1 MFLILKLEVTRC
13 IFMEKEKNKMKD
25 FNYSI
30 EHQENYFVA
39 SLEGRI
45 MNDEIITNLIEAI
58 VTALEKNNNVIL
70 DLQKLSY
77 LNSSGL
83 NCFISILTKSRVKGG
98 ETIIT
103 NIPETINKLLIISKL
118 NTVFEIRET
127 LEEAIT
133 EFSLI
138 KS

>member
-1 MFLILKLEVTRC
+1 MA
-13 IFMEKEKNKMKD
+13 KENKKMQHFS
-25 FNYSI
+25 FNI
-30 EHQENYFVA
+30 EHKESYFIA
-39 SLEGRI
+39 NLEGRI
-45 MNDEIITNLIEAI
+45 MNDEIITTLIEAI
-58 VTALEKNNNVIL
+58 ITALDKSPNIIL
-70 DLQKLSY
+70 NLEKLSY

-103 NIPETINKLLIISKL
+103 NIPDSINKLLIISKL

>member
-1 MFLILKLEVTRC
+1 
-13 IFMEKEKNKMKD
+13 MES
-25 FNYSI
+25 FNYLI
-30 EHQENYFVA
+30 ENKDNYFIA
-39 SLEGRI
+39 HLEGRI
-45 MNDEIITNLIEAI
+45 MNDEVISDLIKAI
-58 VTALEKNNNVIL
+58 VLALDKNINVIL
-70 DLQKLSY
+70 NLEKLSY

-83 NCFISILTKSRVKGG
+83 NCFITILTKSRVKGG

>member
-1 MFLILKLEVTRC
+1 MG
-13 IFMEKEKNKMKD
+13 KENKKMVN
-25 FNYSI
+25 FSYSI
-30 EHQENYFVA
+30 EHKDSYFIA
-39 SLEGRI
+39 HLEGRI
-45 MNDEIITNLIEAI
+45 MNDEVITDLIEAI
-58 VTALEKNNNVIL
+58 VAALEKSNNVIL
-70 DLQKLSY
+70 DLEKLTY

-98 ETIIT
+98 ETVIT

>member
-1 MFLILKLEVTRC
+1 
-13 IFMEKEKNKMKD
+13 MENENKKMEN
-25 FNYSI
+25 FNYLI
-30 EHQENYFVA
+30 ENKDNYFIA
-39 SLEGRI
+39 HLEGRI
-45 MNDEIITNLIEAI
+45 MNDEVISDLIKAI
-58 VTALEKNNNVIL
+58 VLALDKNINVIL
-70 DLQKLSY
+70 NLEKLSY

-83 NCFISILTKSRVKGG
+83 NCFITILTKSRVKGG

>member
-1 MFLILKLEVTRC
+1 MG
-13 IFMEKEKNKMKD
+13 KESKMKEN

-30 EHQENYFVA
+30 EHKENYFIVH
-39 SLEGRI
+39 LEGRI
-45 MNDEIITNLIEAI
+45 MNEETITQLMGA
-58 VTALEKNNNVIL
+58 VTIALEKNNNLIL
-70 DLQKLSY
+70 NLDKLNY

-98 ETIIT
+98 ETLIT
-103 NIPETINKLLIISKL
+103 NIPNAINKLLIISKL

-127 LEEAIT
+127 LEEAMI

>member
-1 MFLILKLEVTRC
+1 
-13 IFMEKEKNKMKD
+13 MENENKKMEN
-25 FNYSI
+25 FNYLI
-30 EHQENYFVA
+30 ENKDNYFIA
-39 SLEGRI
+39 HLEGRI
-45 MNDEIITNLIEAI
+45 MNDEVISELIKAI
-58 VTALEKNNNVIL
+58 VLALDKNINVIL
-70 DLQKLSY
+70 NLEKLSY

-83 NCFISILTKSRVKGG
+83 NCFITILTKSRVKGG

>member
-1 MFLILKLEVTRC
+1 
-13 IFMEKEKNKMKD
+13 MEKENKKMKNFD
-25 FNYSI
+25 FNI
-30 EHQENYFVA
+30 EQKENYFIA
-39 SLEGRI
+39 HLQGRI
-45 MNDEIITNLIEAI
+45 MSDETITVLMDGI
-58 VTALEKNNNVIL
+58 VAGLEKNPNVIL
-70 DLQKLSY
+70 NLEKLSY

-83 NCFISILTKSRVKGG
+83 NCFITILTKSRVKGG
-98 ETIIT
+98 ETLIT
-103 NIPETINKLLIISKL
+103 NIPEAINKLLIISKL

>member
-1 MFLILKLEVTRC
+1 
-13 IFMEKEKNKMKD
+13 MEKENRTMQN
-25 FNYSI
+25 FNYTI
-30 EHQENYFVA
+30 EHKENYFIA
-39 SLEGRI
+39 RLEGRI

-58 VTALEKNNNVIL
+58 VTALNKNNNVIL
-70 DLQKLSY
+70 DLEDLNY

-83 NCFISILTKSRVKGG
+83 NCFITILTKSRVRGG

-118 NTVFEIRET
+118 NTVFEIRDT

>member
-1 MFLILKLEVTRC
+1 MG
-13 IFMEKEKNKMKD
+13 KESKMKEN

-30 EHQENYFVA
+30 QHKENYFIVH
-39 SLEGRI
+39 LEGRI
-45 MNDEIITNLIEAI
+45 MNEETITQLMGA
-58 VTALEKNNNVIL
+58 VTIALEKNSNLIL
-70 DLQKLSY
+70 NLDKLNY

-98 ETIIT
+98 ETLIT
-103 NIPETINKLLIISKL
+103 NIPDSINKLLIISKL

-127 LEEAIT
+127 LEEAMI

>member
-1 MFLILKLEVTRC
+1 
-13 IFMEKEKNKMKD
+13 MEKENKKMKNFD
-25 FNYSI
+25 FNI
-30 EHQENYFVA
+30 EQKENYFIA
-39 SLEGRI
+39 HLQGRI
-45 MNDEIITNLIEAI
+45 MSDETITILMEAI
-58 VTALEKNNNVIL
+58 VSALEKSPNVIL
-70 DLQKLSY
+70 NLEKLSY

-83 NCFISILTKSRVKGG
+83 NCFITILTKSRVKGG
-98 ETIIT
+98 ETLIT
-103 NIPETINKLLIISKL
+103 NIPDTINKLLIISKL

>member
-1 MFLILKLEVTRC
+1 
-13 IFMEKEKNKMKD
+13 MEKENKKMKD

-30 EHQENYFVA
+30 EHKGKYFIA
-39 SLEGRI
+39 RLEGRI
-45 MNDEIITNLIEAI
+45 MNDEIIANLLDAI
-58 VTALEKNNNVIL
+58 VTALDKNSNVIL
-70 DLQKLSY
+70 DLEKLSY

-83 NCFISILTKSRVKGG
+83 NCFITILTKSRVKGG

-118 NTVFEIRET
+118 NTVFEIKET

>member
-1 MFLILKLEVTRC
+1 MG
-13 IFMEKEKNKMKD
+13 KESKMKEN

-30 EHQENYFVA
+30 EHKENYFIVH
-39 SLEGRI
+39 LEGRI
-45 MNDEIITNLIEAI
+45 MNEETITQLMGA
-58 VTALEKNNNVIL
+58 VTIALEKNSNLIL
-70 DLQKLSY
+70 NLDKLNY

-98 ETIIT
+98 ETLIT
-103 NIPETINKLLIISKL
+103 NIPDSINKLLIISKL

-127 LEEAIT
+127 LEEAMI

>member
-1 MFLILKLEVTRC
+1 MG
-13 IFMEKEKNKMKD
+13 KENKKAVH
-25 FNYSI
+25 FSYTI
-30 EHQENYFVA
+30 EHKENFFIA
-39 SLEGRI
+39 HLEGRI
-45 MNDEIITNLIEAI
+45 MNDEIITNLIDAI
-58 VTALEKNNNVIL
+58 VIALEKSNNVIL
-70 DLQKLSY
+70 DLKKLSY

-83 NCFISILTKSRVKGG
+83 NCFITILTKSRVKGG

-118 NTVFEIRET
+118 NTVFEIRDS